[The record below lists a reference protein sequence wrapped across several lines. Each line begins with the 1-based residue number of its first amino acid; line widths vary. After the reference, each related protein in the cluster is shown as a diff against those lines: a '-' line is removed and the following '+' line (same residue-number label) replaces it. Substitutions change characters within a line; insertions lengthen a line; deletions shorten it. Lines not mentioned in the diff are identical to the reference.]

1 MSRLSREEMLNK
13 FNNLMGD
20 NNSDDVLSFIED
32 INDTVDVDNGQEI
45 ETLRAT
51 VARLENENKE
61 LDNNWREKYKSRFFD
76 GEITPPTHDDEDIK
90 PPKKLTYENLF
101 KEN

>member
-45 ETLRAT
+45 ETLRAN
-51 VARLENENKE
+51 VVRLENEKKE

-76 GEITPPTHDDEDIK
+76 GAIVTPPPDEDDIK